1 MADIKNVSMI
11 SLMNELLE
19 RDNDTQGKLYD
30 ASCIM
35 DKIKLIAY
43 GFSDKYGLND
53 VDITEGQQRDFLN
66 ARSDMR
72 IEISILS
79 DYIQRLDNLIES
91 IGGMRP
97 VADD

>member
-19 RDNDTQGKLYD
+19 RDNDTQDKLFD

-35 DKIKLIAY
+35 GKIKLIAY
-43 GFSDKYGLND
+43 GFSEKYHLEDATLTD
-53 VDITEGQQRDFLN
+53 VQQMDYLN
-66 ARSDMR
+66 ARCDMGT
-72 IEISILS
+72 EVSILN
-79 DYIQRLDNLIES
+79 DYIQRLDVLINS

-97 VADD
+97 VTDD